1 MVEPTTAIGAGLVV
15 LGSRDVLNKLLGPT
29 ADYLGGEARN
39 LVDRCNINLDRIF
52 QKAQSR
58 VGEAI
63 NQPGTVNPRVLK
75 HVIDEGRFCE
85 DELAAEYF
93 GGLLAS
99 ARTPDG
105 VDDRAVSLVA
115 MVKDLSVY
123 QIRFHHM
130 AYTLFSELFCG
141 SDENLGKASNY
152 RQLRVFIPFNV
163 YTTAMQC
170 SEDTSPFSL
179 LGHCLFGLGRA
190 DLISN
195 FLSGM
200 TEDIQKELKG
210 VSEGGIVV
218 APTLLGAELFLWS
231 HGVRNATGRELFVAN
246 VERSTALPTLPSGAV
261 RASDVTAAPTIDE

>member
-93 GGLLAS
+93 
-99 ARTPDG
+99 
-105 VDDRAVSLVA
+105 
-115 MVKDLSVY
+115 
-123 QIRFHHM
+123 RFHHM